1 MARNICII
9 QGHPHGQVPHLC
21 HAIADAYAEGAA
33 SADASVSQI
42 DIGTLNLWLLRDP
55 ADFDSSPD
63 APILKAQSQIMAA
76 DHLVVIFP
84 LWLGTM
90 PAVVKAFFEQTFRH
104 SFAIAQDQH
113 GGFPKQNLR
122 GKTARI
128 VVTMGMP
135 GFAYRWM
142 FGAHGVRC
150 LERSILGMSGVRP
163 VRRTLVGGL
172 GAMTPQKAEELLR
185 QIRSL
190 GHRMA

>member
-1 MARNICII
+1 
-9 QGHPHGQVPHLC
+9 
-21 HAIADAYAEGAA
+21 
-33 SADASVSQI
+33 
-42 DIGTLNLWLLRDP
+42 
-55 ADFDSSPD
+55 
-63 APILKAQSQIMAA
+63 
-76 DHLVVIFP
+76 
-84 LWLGTM
+84 
-90 PAVVKAFFEQTFRH
+90 
-104 SFAIAQDQH
+104 
-113 GGFPKQNLR
+113 
-122 GKTARI
+122 
-128 VVTMGMP
+128 MGMP